1 MKDQKFFEELN
12 FKYDYL
18 LKKIEDEKELMNT
31 NKKEYDN
38 LIKENNYV
46 MGSNLAYDH
55 LSFLINLSR
64 EDKDIFN
71 YLNNNINKYEKIL
84 SGYSF
89 TTLKNRFNKIKK
101 AY

>member
-1 MKDQKFFEELN
+1 MIDQRFFDELD

-18 LKKIEDEKELMNT
+18 KDKIEYEKELIKY

-38 LIKENNYV
+38 LIKENDYY
-46 MGSNLAYDH
+46 MTTNLCYDH
-55 LSFLINLSR
+55 LSSLIELSKK
-64 EDKDIFN
+64 DKDIFN

-89 TTLKNRFNKIKK
+89 VTLKNRFNKIKK
-101 AY
+101 TY